1 MAKKDDMQKA
11 DALQEL
17 KNDLKSGQLHT
28 FYILCGQEAYLRT
41 YYLEQ
46 LVKKLTGGAAD
57 AFNYH
62 RFDSQTLTPEALA
75 DAVEAMPMMADRT
88 LVRVEDVD
96 LFKLHEDERAQYAKI
111 LSDIPEYC
119 CVVFVYSAL
128 EYKPDARMKELAD
141 VLKKNARVVEFKKQS
156 ERDLVVWICRHFK
169 ARGKEISDDLCRYLI
184 FLTDG
189 AMQSLVGEIDK
200 IATFS
205 TTVNISRGDID
216 AVATQT
222 LAVGTFDLSNAIT
235 AGDYKTAMEKLQT
248 LFALHED
255 PIKILGGIGA
265 QLRRLH
271 YARIIMAAGKGQETL
286 MELTSSKTSYAAGL
300 TMTAARRV
308 SDRFCTRAMELCFET
323 DRKMKTSM
331 DTPERLLE
339 LLIAALAQEVRR
351 A

>member
-1 MAKKDDMQKA
+1 MAKKDESPKT
-11 DALQEL
+11 DALQQL
-17 KNDLKSGQLHT
+17 KDDLKSGQLHT

-62 RFDSQTLTPEALA
+62 RFDSQTLTPDALA

-96 LFKLHEDERAQYAKI
+96 LFKLTEDQRAQYAKI

-128 EYKPDARMKELAD
+128 EFKSDARMKDLHDAIR
-141 VLKKNARVVEFKKQS
+141 KNARVVEFKKQG
-156 ERDLVVWICRHFK
+156 ERELIVWICRHFK

-189 AMQSLVGEIDK
+189 SMQSLAGEIDK

-205 TTVNISRGDID
+205 TTANISRGDID

-222 LAVGTFDLSNAIT
+222 LSVGTFDLSNAIT
-235 AGDYKTAMEKLQT
+235 EGNYKLAMEKLQT

-255 PIKILGGIGA
+255 PILILGGIGA

-271 YARIIMAAGKGQETL
+271 YARIIMASGKGQETL
-286 MELTSSKTSYAAGL
+286 IELTSVKNSYAAG
-300 TMTAARRV
+300 
-308 SDRFCTRAMELCFET
+308 
-323 DRKMKTSM
+323 
-331 DTPERLLE
+331 
-339 LLIAALAQEVRR
+339 
-351 A
+351 